1 MSAPTK
7 PTKILIAGLQ
17 VNAAIPDYFRD
28 LYGTPNEIKAKID
41 TDSERVRA
49 AGYDVTTKYLY
60 EDDQEAGL
68 TWLAEKLQSEKF
80 DGIMI
85 GSGLRLIPEQT
96 AFYEKVMNVVREQS
110 PGSVLMF
117 NDGPGGNWDAIKR
130 NEAALKKTL

>member
-1 MSAPTK
+1 MSTVTK

-17 VNAAIPDYFRD
+17 VDAAIPEYFRN

-41 TDSERVRA
+41 ADSERVRA

-68 TWLAEKLQSEKF
+68 AWLAEKLQSEMF
-80 DGIMI
+80 EGIMI
-85 GSGLRLIPEQT
+85 GSGLRLIPGQT
-96 AFYEKVMNVVREQS
+96 AFYEKVMNVVRQQS

-130 NEAALKKTL
+130 NDAALKKMS